1 MNIGLYFHVPFCNSR
16 CTYCDFYSTTQ
27 GEALRNRY
35 VPAAVAELSARREE
49 HRGHG
54 IATVY
59 LGGGT
64 PSCLGGERIARLL
77 EWVRGECDV
86 RTEAEITVEA
96 NPDDITPQRVA
107 RWLSA
112 GVNRVSLGVQT
123 LDDEILKQLN
133 RRHTA
138 QQAVQAVQTLRA
150 EGIRNISVDLI
161 YGLPAQTLDGFRCD
175 LQQVLSLPVSHLS
188 AYSLMVEGETP
199 LAHRVRRGEVSVAD
213 EEVSCAMFRCLIEET
228 GRSDFDHYEISNF
241 ARPGFRSKHNSS
253 YWNGTPYI
261 GIGPGAHS
269 FDGRNRR
276 FNRPDL
282 SAYLRNPSEPPCE
295 TECLTAAE
303 RANEQVMVSLRTRE
317 GIDLRDFALRH
328 GETALQSI
336 MTEAAPFLRQNL
348 LQLSNG
354 RLSLTREGIFVSDM
368 VMSQLM
374 TV

>member
-27 GEALRNRY
+27 GEALRDRY
-35 VPAAVAELSARREE
+35 VPAAVAELAARREE
-49 HRGHG
+49 HQGHG

-86 RTEAEITVEA
+86 KPEAEITVEA

-150 EGIRNISVDLI
+150 EGIGNISVDLI

-175 LQQVLSLPVSHLS
+175 LQQMLSLPVSHLS

-199 LAHRVRRGEVSVAD
+199 LARRVRRGEVSVAD
-213 EEVSCAMFRCLIEET
+213 EELSCAMFRCLIEET
-228 GRSDFDHYEISNF
+228 GRTDFEHYEISNF

-269 FDGRNRR
+269 FDGQNRR

-282 SAYLRNPSEPPCE
+282 SAYLRNPGEPPCE
-295 TECLTAAE
+295 TEHLTAGE

-336 MTEAAPFLRQNL
+336 MTEAAPYLRQNL
-348 LQLSNG
+348 LQLSG
-354 RLSLTREGIFVSDM
+354 ERLSLTREGIFVSDM

-374 TV
+374 MV